1 MNANE
6 REWGMSYWLF
16 VKSYW
21 GEEEE
26 EHRTLNIEHPTLK

>member
-1 MNANE
+1 MEESEPRMNANE

-26 EHRTLNIEHPTLK
+26 EIF